1 MTEEHNVPEA
11 PVRQETDAEKIERLE
26 KRENELNEQVQN
38 QANRIETLSNKLE
51 EQGKSFRMLAD
62 GIRPY
67 LDIPGN
73 DELEFEDRIE
83 GIIDSKFDDSF
94 TDKFSDH
101 INDVTVEIDSVDA
114 SLSY

>member
-1 MTEEHNVPEA
+1 MTEEHNVVEA
-11 PVRQETDAEKIERLE
+11 PERHETDAEKIERMMV
-26 KRENELNEQVQN
+26 REHELNEQVQN
-38 QANRIETLSNKLE
+38 QANRIETLSNKLK

-67 LDIPGN
+67 LDIPDN

-101 INDVTVEIDSVDA
+101 INDVTVEVENVSA
-114 SLSY
+114 TLSY